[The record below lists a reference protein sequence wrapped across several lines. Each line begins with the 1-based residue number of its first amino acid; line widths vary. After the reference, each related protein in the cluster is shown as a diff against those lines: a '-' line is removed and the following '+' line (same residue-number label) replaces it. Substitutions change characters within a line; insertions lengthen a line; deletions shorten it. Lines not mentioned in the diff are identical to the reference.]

1 MLALGLWGVDR
12 GGMWRDEAVTFQVA
26 GRTVPQIWRL
36 VHGVD
41 AVHGLYYV
49 LLHAVLAVHA
59 DEVVL
64 RLPSVAGAVLATA
77 LVAEVGAR
85 LARPRVGLWAGLL
98 YAVNPMV
105 GHYAQEGRSYAL
117 VAAGVMGATLLL
129 LRGVERG
136 AWWGYGLVLGVT
148 CWLHEFA
155 VLVVLAHGLSLALA
169 RVRGRVW
176 RGWGCAAGAVLLS
189 LLPMVVVS
197 RAQAAQVAWLRRP
210 TGETVAGLARQF
222 FGASEGVYWV
232 CLGLAV
238 AGLLA
243 GVAGRRGGS
252 GARPAQIALAG
263 AGARKAE
270 VALAGRGGRMGRV
283 TLAGRGGR
291 MGRVTLAGRGGRT
304 GQVTLAGVA
313 APLVVVPPGVLM
325 LASQSSP
332 PLYVDRYVLYA
343 LAGAPLLVAAGGE
356 WVAGIAGRL
365 RPGAR
370 RTPARVPAGLRPSG
384 GASASVWLRLREGA
398 AAAAVWLRLRE
409 GAAAP
414 AWLRLRGAS
423 AVASAWLRLRGG
435 ISSAPARLRSREGV
449 PVASAWLRL
458 CGGISS
464 VPARLRSREGAP
476 VAPARPRSRGDAP
489 AVHAQLCPR
498 EGTPLA
504 PPNPRPH
511 SDGRPEPGPRL
522 PASARRSLRTHS
534 AALLGLLAIALV
546 PLQQFSLL
554 QQDRDP
560 ARRPDDLAAI
570 ARAAAHGVRKGD
582 AVLYLPAYTRN
593 TELAYPGAFRG
604 TRDLV
609 LARAGD
615 VSGTLYGVEVPAPEV
630 RSRVAGVQRVWVVAD
645 RAVLAGRW
653 TPRNPS
659 ERAKLDLL
667 QREFTVGA
675 EAVRGRTVVRLYVRP
690 LSPASLRPPSL
701 PPRPARW

>member
-41 AVHGLYYV
+41 AVHGLYY
-49 LLHAVLAVHA
+49 LLMHAVLAVHA

-64 RLPSVAGAVLATA
+64 RLPSVAGAVLTTA

-222 FGASEGVYWV
+222 FGTSEGVYWV

-243 GVAGRRGGS
+243 GAAGWRGTRRGEF
-252 GARPAQIALAG
+252 ALAG
-263 AGARKAE
+263 M
-270 VALAGRGGRMGRV
+270 GGRK
-283 TLAGRGGR
+283 
-291 MGRVTLAGRGGRT
+291 

-313 APLVVVPPGVLM
+313 APLAVVPPGVLM

-343 LAGAPLLVAAGGE
+343 LAGAPLLAAAGGE
-356 WVAGIAGRL
+356 WVAGIAERL

-370 RTPARVPAGLRPSG
+370 RAPARLHAGLRSSG
-384 GASASVWLRLREGA
+384 GVS
-398 AAAAVWLRLRE
+398 
-409 GAAAP
+409 AAP
-414 AWLRLRGAS
+414 P
-423 AVASAWLRLRGG
+423 WLRLRGG
-435 ISSAPARLRSREGV
+435 SSVTSTWLRPRDGGPVAPARLRPRDGG
-449 PVASAWLRL
+449 PVASAHLR
-458 CGGISS
+458 
-464 VPARLRSREGAP
+464 
-476 VAPARPRSRGDAP
+476 
-489 AVHAQLCPR
+489 PR

-504 PPNPRPH
+504 PPDPRPH
-511 SDGRPEPGPRL
+511 GGDRPETVGPEAGRKAPEVEQRAPGVGRRVPEVERRA
-522 PASARRSLRTHS
+522 PGAGRRASVSMCPPLRTYS
-534 AALLGLLAIALV
+534 ATLLGLLAVALV

-570 ARAAAHGVRKGD
+570 ARAAAYGVRKGD

-630 RSRVAGVQRVWVVAD
+630 RSRVAGAQRVWVVAD

-653 TPRNPS
+653 TPRNPG

-667 QREFTVGA
+667 QREFTVGG

>member
-1 MLALGLWGVDR
+1 MEYRRRYAAITHKHRLIAKDRAVVNVGLPVEAVEAVPAPSRKPPGARAPRAAVAGVPAAVMLALGLWGLDR
-12 GGMWRDEAVTFQVA
+12 GGMWRDEAVSFQVA

-49 LLHAVLAVHA
+49 LLHAVLALRA

-64 RLPSVAGAVLATA
+64 RLPSVAGAVVTAA

-98 YAVNPMV
+98 YAVNPMA

-129 LRGVERG
+129 LRGAERG
-136 AWWGYGLVLGVT
+136 TWWGYGLVLAVT

-155 VLVVLAHGLSLALA
+155 VLVVAAHGVSLALA

-210 TGETVAGLARQF
+210 TPETVAGLARQF
-222 FGASEGVYWV
+222 FGASDGVYWV

-238 AGLLA
+238 VGLAAGAA
-243 GVAGRRGGS
+243 GWRGPRRGEF
-252 GARPAQIALAG
+252 A
-263 AGARKAE
+263 
-270 VALAGRGGRMGRV
+270 
-283 TLAGRGGR
+283 
-291 MGRVTLAGRGGRT
+291 
-304 GQVTLAGVA
+304 LAGVA
-313 APLVVVPPGVLM
+313 APLAVVPPAALM
-325 LASQSSP
+325 LVSQSSP

-356 WVAGIAGRL
+356 WAAGAVGRL
-365 RPGAR
+365 GRLGCLGCLRWLGRLGYPGCPR
-370 RTPARVPAGLRPSG
+370 WLGCLRPRRAHSG
-384 GASASVWLRLREGA
+384 
-398 AAAAVWLRLRE
+398 
-409 GAAAP
+409 
-414 AWLRLRGAS
+414 
-423 AVASAWLRLRGG
+423 
-435 ISSAPARLRSREGV
+435 
-449 PVASAWLRL
+449 
-458 CGGISS
+458 
-464 VPARLRSREGAP
+464 
-476 VAPARPRSRGDAP
+476 
-489 AVHAQLCPR
+489 
-498 EGTPLA
+498 T
-504 PPNPRPH
+504 
-511 SDGRPEPGPRL
+511 
-522 PASARRSLRTHS
+522 
-534 AALLGLLAIALV
+534 LLGLLAVALV
-546 PLQQFSLL
+546 PLQQFPLL

-593 TELAYPGAFRG
+593 TELAYPEAFRG

-609 LARAGD
+609 LARAGG

-630 RSRVAGVQRVWVVAD
+630 RSRVAGVRRVWVVAD
-645 RAVLAGRW
+645 RSVLAGRW
-653 TPRNPS
+653 TPRDPG
-659 ERAKLDLL
+659 ERVELDVLR
-667 QREFTVGA
+667 REFTVRG
-675 EAVRGRTVVRLYVRP
+675 EAVRGRTVVRLYARP
-690 LSPASLRPPSL
+690 LSPAELRPPSL
-701 PPRPARW
+701 PPRPVRW

>member
-1 MLALGLWGVDR
+1 MLALALWGLDR

-49 LLHAVLAVHA
+49 LLHAVLAVRA

-64 RLPSVAGAVLATA
+64 RLPSVAGAVVTAA

-98 YAVNPMV
+98 YAVNPMA

-136 AWWGYGLVLGVT
+136 VWWGYGLVLGVT

-155 VLVVLAHGLSLALA
+155 VLVVLAHGVSLALA

-176 RGWGCAAGAVLLS
+176 RGWGCAAGAVLVS

-222 FGASEGVYWV
+222 FGTSQGVYWV

-238 AGLLA
+238 AGLAA
-243 GVAGRRGGS
+243 GAAGWRGARRG
-252 GARPAQIALAG
+252 QLA
-263 AGARKAE
+263 
-270 VALAGRGGRMGRV
+270 
-283 TLAGRGGR
+283 
-291 MGRVTLAGRGGRT
+291 
-304 GQVTLAGVA
+304 LAGVA

-343 LAGAPLLVAAGGE
+343 LAGAPLLVAAGAE
-356 WVAGIAGRL
+356 WAAGAAGRL
-365 RPGAR
+365 RPGGRRGVTGPVAGPEPPSPVAR
-370 RTPARVPAGLRPSG
+370 LPLR
-384 GASASVWLRLREGA
+384 ASVG
-398 AAAAVWLRLRE
+398 
-409 GAAAP
+409 
-414 AWLRLRGAS
+414 
-423 AVASAWLRLRGG
+423 
-435 ISSAPARLRSREGV
+435 
-449 PVASAWLRL
+449 
-458 CGGISS
+458 
-464 VPARLRSREGAP
+464 
-476 VAPARPRSRGDAP
+476 
-489 AVHAQLCPR
+489 
-498 EGTPLA
+498 
-504 PPNPRPH
+504 
-511 SDGRPEPGPRL
+511 RL
-522 PASARRSLRTHS
+522 PLRAHS
-534 AALLGLLAIALV
+534 VTLLGLLALALV
-546 PLQQFSLL
+546 PLQQFPLL

-593 TELAYPGAFRG
+593 TALAYPEPFRG
-604 TRDLV
+604 TRDLL

-615 VSGTLYGVEVPAPEV
+615 VSGTLYGVEVPAAQV
-630 RSRVAGVQRVWVVAD
+630 RRRMAGIQRVWVVAD
-645 RAVLAGRW
+645 HAVLVGRW
-653 TPRNPS
+653 TPRNPG
-659 ERAKLDLL
+659 ERAELDAL
-667 QREFTVGA
+667 QKEFVVAG

-690 LSPASLRPPSL
+690 LSPAGLRPPSL
-701 PPRPARW
+701 PPRPVRW

>member
-1 MLALGLWGVDR
+1 MVGVPAAVMLTLGLWGVDR

-49 LLHAVLAVHA
+49 LMHAVLAVHA

-243 GVAGRRGGS
+243 GVAGRRGGG
-252 GARPAQIALAG
+252 GAWKGQVPLVGVGALNG
-263 AGARKAE
+263 D
-270 VALAGRGGRMGRV
+270 L
-283 TLAGRGGR
+283 TLAGTGGR
-291 MGRVTLAGRGGRT
+291 K
-304 GQVTLAGVA
+304 GQITLAGVA

-356 WVAGIAGRL
+356 WVAGVAERL
-365 RPGAR
+365 R
-370 RTPARVPAGLRPSG
+370 
-384 GASASVWLRLREGA
+384 
-398 AAAAVWLRLRE
+398 
-409 GAAAP
+409 
-414 AWLRLRGAS
+414 
-423 AVASAWLRLRGG
+423 
-435 ISSAPARLRSREGV
+435 
-449 PVASAWLRL
+449 
-458 CGGISS
+458 
-464 VPARLRSREGAP
+464 
-476 VAPARPRSRGDAP
+476 
-489 AVHAQLCPR
+489 PR

-511 SDGRPEPGPRL
+511 RGDRPEAVGPETVGPEAGRKAPEGERKA
-522 PASARRSLRTHS
+522 PASARRPLRTYS
-534 AALLGLLAIALV
+534 ATLLGLLAVALV
-546 PLQQFSLL
+546 PLQQFPLL

-570 ARAAAHGVRKGD
+570 ARAAAYGVRKGD

-609 LARAGD
+609 LARTGD
-615 VSGTLYGVEVPAPEV
+615 VSGTLYGVEVPAAEV

-653 TPRNPS
+653 TPRNPG

-667 QREFTVGA
+667 QREFTVGG

>member
-41 AVHGLYYV
+41 AVHGLYY
-49 LLHAVLAVHA
+49 LLMHAVLAVHA

-64 RLPSVAGAVLATA
+64 RLPSVAGAVLTTA

-222 FGASEGVYWV
+222 FGTSEGVYWV

-243 GVAGRRGGS
+243 GAAEGRGTRRGEF
-252 GARPAQIALAG
+252 ALT
-263 AGARKAE
+263 E
-270 VALAGRGGRMGRV
+270 TGGRK
-283 TLAGRGGR
+283 
-291 MGRVTLAGRGGRT
+291 

-356 WVAGIAGRL
+356 WVAGIAERL

-370 RTPARVPAGLRPSG
+370 RVPARLHAGPRSSG
-384 GASASVWLRLREGA
+384 GVS
-398 AAAAVWLRLRE
+398 
-409 GAAAP
+409 AAP
-414 AWLRLRGAS
+414 P
-423 AVASAWLRLRGG
+423 WLRLRGG
-435 ISSAPARLRSREGV
+435 SSITST
-449 PVASAWLRL
+449 WLR
-458 CGGISS
+458 
-464 VPARLRSREGAP
+464 
-476 VAPARPRSRGDAP
+476 
-489 AVHAQLCPR
+489 PR

-504 PPNPRPH
+504 PP
-511 SDGRPEPGPRL
+511 GPRL
-522 PASARRSLRTHS
+522 HGGDRPETVGPEAGGKALEVERRAPGVGRKASVSMCPPLRTYS
-534 AALLGLLAIALV
+534 ATLLGLLAVALV

-570 ARAAAHGVRKGD
+570 ARAAAYGVRKGD

-609 LARAGD
+609 LARRGD

-653 TPRNPS
+653 TPRNPG

-667 QREFTVGA
+667 QREFTVGG

>member
-41 AVHGLYYV
+41 AVHGLYY
-49 LLHAVLAVHA
+49 LLMHAVLAVHA

-64 RLPSVAGAVLATA
+64 RLPSVAGAVLTTA

-222 FGASEGVYWV
+222 FGTSEDVYWI

-243 GVAGRRGGS
+243 GVAGRRGGG
-252 GARPAQIALAG
+252 GAWTGQVVLAG
-263 AGARKAE
+263 ASARE
-270 VALAGRGGRMGRV
+270 GEV
-283 TLAGRGGR
+283 TLAGTGGR
-291 MGRVTLAGRGGRT
+291 K

-356 WVAGIAGRL
+356 WVAGIAERL
-365 RPGAR
+365 RVGGR
-370 RTPARVPAGLRPSG
+370 RVPALPHGWLGRRG
-384 GASASVWLRLREGA
+384 GARAAGGAPVTSTQPRSRGGVSA
-398 AAAAVWLRLRE
+398 
-409 GAAAP
+409 
-414 AWLRLRGAS
+414 AS
-423 AVASAWLRLRGG
+423 ARPRSRGG
-435 ISSAPARLRSREGV
+435 A
-449 PVASAWLRL
+449 PVASARFRL
-458 CGGISS
+458 CRGTSVVRAWLGSCGS
-464 VPARLRSREGAP
+464 ASVVPARLRSRGGISVVPARLHSCEGTALAP
-476 VAPARPRSRGDAP
+476 LTPGPRGGDQPGQGPKASAPAR
-489 AVHAQLCPR
+489 
-498 EGTPLA
+498 
-504 PPNPRPH
+504 RP
-511 SDGRPEPGPRL
+511 
-522 PASARRSLRTHS
+522 LRTHS
-534 AALLGLLAIALV
+534 ATLLGLLAVALV

-570 ARAAAHGVRKGD
+570 ARAAAYGVRKGD

-609 LARAGD
+609 LARTGD
-615 VSGTLYGVEVPAPEV
+615 VSGTLYGVEVPAAEV

-653 TPRNPS
+653 TPRNPG

-667 QREFTVGA
+667 QREFAVGG

>member
-49 LLHAVLAVHA
+49 LLHAVLALHA

-243 GVAGRRGGS
+243 GMAGRRGGG
-252 GARPAQIALAG
+252 GAWPAQIALAG
-263 AGARKAE
+263 AGARKTEVAIAGRGGRAGQVTLAGMGGRAGRVTFAGMGGRMGR

-283 TLAGRGGR
+283 TFAGMGGR
-291 MGRVTLAGRGGRT
+291 A

-370 RTPARVPAGLRPSG
+370 CVPARLHAGLRSSG
-384 GASASVWLRLREGA
+384 GVS
-398 AAAAVWLRLRE
+398 
-409 GAAAP
+409 AAP
-414 AWLRLRGAS
+414 P
-423 AVASAWLRLRGG
+423 WLRLRGG
-435 ISSAPARLRSREGV
+435 
-449 PVASAWLRL
+449 
-458 CGGISS
+458 SS
-464 VPARLRSREGAP
+464 VTS
-476 VAPARPRSRGDAP
+476 
-489 AVHAQLCPR
+489 
-498 EGTPLA
+498 
-504 PPNPRPH
+504 
-511 SDGRPEPGPRL
+511 
-522 PASARRSLRTHS
+522 
-534 AALLGLLAIALV
+534 
-546 PLQQFSLL
+546 
-554 QQDRDP
+554 
-560 ARRPDDLAAI
+560 
-570 ARAAAHGVRKGD
+570 
-582 AVLYLPAYTRN
+582 
-593 TELAYPGAFRG
+593 
-604 TRDLV
+604 
-609 LARAGD
+609 
-615 VSGTLYGVEVPAPEV
+615 
-630 RSRVAGVQRVWVVAD
+630 
-645 RAVLAGRW
+645 
-653 TPRNPS
+653 
-659 ERAKLDLL
+659 
-667 QREFTVGA
+667 
-675 EAVRGRTVVRLYVRP
+675 
-690 LSPASLRPPSL
+690 
-701 PPRPARW
+701 

>member
-49 LLHAVLAVHA
+49 LMHAVLAVHA

-129 LRGVERG
+129 LRGVECG

-243 GVAGRRGGS
+243 GMAGRR
-252 GARPAQIALAG
+252 
-263 AGARKAE
+263 
-270 VALAGRGGRMGRV
+270 RGGGAWKGQV
-283 TLAGRGGR
+283 PLVGVGALNGDLTLAGTGGR
-291 MGRVTLAGRGGRT
+291 K
-304 GQVTLAGVA
+304 GQITLAGVA

-356 WVAGIAGRL
+356 WVAGVAERL
-365 RPGAR
+365 R
-370 RTPARVPAGLRPSG
+370 
-384 GASASVWLRLREGA
+384 
-398 AAAAVWLRLRE
+398 
-409 GAAAP
+409 
-414 AWLRLRGAS
+414 
-423 AVASAWLRLRGG
+423 
-435 ISSAPARLRSREGV
+435 
-449 PVASAWLRL
+449 
-458 CGGISS
+458 
-464 VPARLRSREGAP
+464 
-476 VAPARPRSRGDAP
+476 
-489 AVHAQLCPR
+489 PR

-511 SDGRPEPGPRL
+511 RGDRPEAGRKVPEVERKVPEVERKA
-522 PASARRSLRTHS
+522 PASARRPLRSYS
-534 AALLGLLAIALV
+534 ATLLGLLAVALV
-546 PLQQFSLL
+546 PLQQFPLL

-570 ARAAAHGVRKGD
+570 ARAAAYGVRKGD

-609 LARAGD
+609 LARTGD
-615 VSGTLYGVEVPAPEV
+615 VSGTLYGVEVPAAEV

-653 TPRNPS
+653 TPRNPG

-667 QREFTVGA
+667 QREFTVGG

>member
-1 MLALGLWGVDR
+1 MVGVPAAVMLALGLWGVDR

-49 LLHAVLAVHA
+49 LLHAVLAVRA

-64 RLPSVAGAVLATA
+64 RLPSVAGAVLTTA

-117 VAAGVMGATLLL
+117 VAAGVMGATVLLV
-129 LRGVERG
+129 RGVERG

-189 LLPMVVVS
+189 LLPLVVVS

-210 TGETVAGLARQF
+210 TGETAAGLARQF

-243 GVAGRRGGS
+243 GVPAGLLAGVTGLRGG
-252 GARPAQIALAG
+252 AG
-263 AGARKAE
+263 AGK
-270 VALAGRGGRMGRV
+270 GRV
-283 TLAGRGGR
+283 TL
-291 MGRVTLAGRGGRT
+291 V
-304 GQVTLAGVA
+304 GVA
-313 APLVVVPPGVLM
+313 APLVVVPPAVLM

-356 WVAGIAGRL
+356 WVAGTAARL
-365 RPGAR
+365 RPGGAR
-370 RTPARVPAGLRPSG
+370 P
-384 GASASVWLRLREGA
+384 
-398 AAAAVWLRLRE
+398 
-409 GAAAP
+409 
-414 AWLRLRGAS
+414 
-423 AVASAWLRLRGG
+423 
-435 ISSAPARLRSREGV
+435 
-449 PVASAWLRL
+449 
-458 CGGISS
+458 
-464 VPARLRSREGAP
+464 
-476 VAPARPRSRGDAP
+476 PARPGTGSWSRGRA
-489 AVHAQLCPR
+489 
-498 EGTPLA
+498 
-504 PPNPRPH
+504 
-511 SDGRPEPGPRL
+511 
-522 PASARRSLRTHS
+522 S
-534 AALLGLLAIALV
+534 AALLGLLAVALV
-546 PLQQFSLL
+546 PLQQFPLL
-554 QQDRDP
+554 RQDRDP

-630 RSRVAGVQRVWVVAD
+630 RSRVAGVRRVWVVAD
-645 RAVLAGRW
+645 RSVLAGRW
-653 TPRNPS
+653 TPRNPG

-667 QREFTVGA
+667 QREFTVGG

>member
-1 MLALGLWGVDR
+1 MVGVPAAVMLAFGLWGVDR

-41 AVHGLYYV
+41 AVHGLYY
-49 LLHAVLAVHA
+49 LLMHAVLAVHA

-64 RLPSVAGAVLATA
+64 RLPSVAGAVLTTA

-98 YAVNPMV
+98 YAVNPMA

-129 LRGVERG
+129 LRG

-222 FGASEGVYWV
+222 FGASEGVYGV

-238 AGLLA
+238 VGLLA
-243 GVAGRRGGS
+243 GAVGGRGTRRGEF
-252 GARPAQIALAG
+252 A
-263 AGARKAE
+263 
-270 VALAGRGGRMGRV
+270 
-283 TLAGRGGR
+283 
-291 MGRVTLAGRGGRT
+291 
-304 GQVTLAGVA
+304 LAGVA

-356 WVAGIAGRL
+356 WVAGTAERL

-370 RTPARVPAGLRPSG
+370 RA
-384 GASASVWLRLREGA
+384 
-398 AAAAVWLRLRE
+398 
-409 GAAAP
+409 
-414 AWLRLRGAS
+414 
-423 AVASAWLRLRGG
+423 
-435 ISSAPARLRSREGV
+435 
-449 PVASAWLRL
+449 
-458 CGGISS
+458 
-464 VPARLRSREGAP
+464 
-476 VAPARPRSRGDAP
+476 VAPAHLR
-489 AVHAQLCPR
+489 PR
-498 EGTPLA
+498 EGT
-504 PPNPRPH
+504 NTRPH
-511 SDGRPEPGPRL
+511 SGDRPETVGPEAGRKVPVAVRPL
-522 PASARRSLRTHS
+522 LRTYFVT
-534 AALLGLLAIALV
+534 LLGLLAVALV

-570 ARAAAHGVRKGD
+570 ARAAAYGVRKGD

-609 LARAGD
+609 LARTGG
-615 VSGTLYGVEVPAPEV
+615 VSGTLYGVEVPAAAV
-630 RSRVAGVQRVWVVAD
+630 RGRVAGVQRVWVVAD

-653 TPRNPS
+653 TPRDPG

-667 QREFTVGA
+667 QREFTVRG
-675 EAVRGRTVVRLYVRP
+675 EAVRGRTAVRLYVRP